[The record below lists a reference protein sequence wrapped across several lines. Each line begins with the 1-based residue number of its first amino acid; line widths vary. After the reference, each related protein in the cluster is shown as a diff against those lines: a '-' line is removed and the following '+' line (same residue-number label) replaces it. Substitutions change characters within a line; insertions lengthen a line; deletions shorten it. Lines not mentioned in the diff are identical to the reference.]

1 MSEALV
7 NIKGMGLIT
16 VPDTLIGGNERGAA
30 LYRNIDGMDRANPDS
45 PFAGLR
51 SRAAKQNAW
60 DDKVQGVLSGIG
72 NQIADV
78 AINDEGGLNNPA
90 QLKAALD
97 NKFQEVRNFTD
108 MVTQGL
114 TPLQKAAFLTMGV
127 NGLGDITGL
136 AADAEMYFT
145 DPESRTWFNAMMS
158 GAGVAGGAVSIS
170 PSMAAMLPII
180 RKNID
185 AWQGSPHKFDRMSS
199 AHIGTGEGAE
209 AYGHGLYFAEQKG
222 IGEGYRERLSA
233 GKRKTQIGNKLGM
246 PDSYEGELFV
256 NQLETNKGDIT
267 ETLKDLDRY
276 ANSFKA
282 DGDYQQYNTLTAFG
296 DRVREAYP
304 NGGKLNIE
312 DNFGYLYNVD
322 LKVSP
327 DDLLDWDAMID
338 EQPAG
343 VAEKLRNTDWYSYAE
358 ESLEDMGSSAGA
370 NPTGREIYK
379 WLEQDYD
386 PEEVSKLLNEAG
398 IPGIRYLD
406 GGSRSAGEGTRNFVI
421 FDDSLIEIKKRNGEV
436 LTPVQREAAVAEMT
450 PGAGVRPKNKSDDPL
465 FHPLGG
471 QSAAAPGKKLRMP
484 VSEMSRDVTPL
495 GNLSEKRVIS
505 PEDLYGS
512 GLVPA
517 LGDRSDAGGMLQ
529 GLNGVGFENPIMLEG
544 GHGFMRSHEAD
555 GAAWASGQGVVK
567 SLTSRVQDAAQL
579 GDGSVNM
586 VYMPMSHKGVD
597 FSTMMSDTL
606 FEGIRGGKITKKA
619 KKEFDSALRGKRP
632 EWLGIDNPEARQQ
645 LHTNG
650 ALRHAFNSTV
660 GAKGFQAS
668 GFPDLE
674 SARFAITDPDLLDTK
689 KLHGGQSIASM
700 DPQGGVISD
709 PAVPHNSYDTQIKG
723 GYVGGFETPIP
734 YDVLFPDFVKGRR
747 ALGTD
752 AVDDGRSFDFAKPT
766 QHANQEWLDGVMSYI
781 RANPK

>member
-7 NIKGMGLIT
+7 NIKGMGLMRI
-16 VPDTLIGGNERGAA
+16 LQQAER
-30 LYRNIDGMDRANPDS
+30 DNP
-45 PFAGLR
+45 PAELAGLYA
-51 SRAAKQNAW
+51 RADKQRAF
-60 DDKVQGVLSGIG
+60 DDRIQGVLSGIG
-72 NQIADV
+72 KQIADV
-78 AINDEGGLNNPA
+78 AINDEGELNNPA

-114 TPLQKAAFLTMGV
+114 TPTQKAAFLTMGV

-136 AADAEMYFT
+136 AADIEMYIT

-158 GAGVAGGAVSIS
+158 SAGVAGGAVSIS

-199 AHIGTGEGAE
+199 AHIGTGEGAQ
-209 AYGHGLYFAEQKG
+209 AYGHGLYFSENPEVAGMYQET
-222 IGEGYRERLSA
+222 LSA

-256 NQLETNKGDIT
+256 NQLERNKGDIT

>member
-1 MSEALV
+1 
-7 NIKGMGLIT
+7 MGLMRI
-16 VPDTLIGGNERGAA
+16 LQQAER
-30 LYRNIDGMDRANPDS
+30 DNP
-45 PFAGLR
+45 PAELAGLYA
-51 SRAAKQNAW
+51 RADKQRAF
-60 DDKVQGVLSGIG
+60 DDRIQGVLSGIG
-72 NQIADV
+72 KQIADV
-78 AINDEGGLNNPA
+78 AINDEGELNNPA

-114 TPLQKAAFLTMGV
+114 TPTQKAAFLTMGV

-136 AADAEMYFT
+136 AADIEMYIT

-158 GAGVAGGAVSIS
+158 SAGVAGGAVSIS

-199 AHIGTGEGAE
+199 AHIGTGEGAQ
-209 AYGHGLYFAEQKG
+209 AYGHGLYFSENPEVAGMYQET
-222 IGEGYRERLSA
+222 LSA

-256 NQLETNKGDIT
+256 NQLERNKGDIT